1 MVNFDTKERKVK
13 HHIKKTP
20 GEIVYRALAIFIMV
34 FSAVACLI
42 PFLRVVSEALSSDV
56 YVTSG
61 EITLYPMGFTLENVK
76 YILDQSQFIRGMWI
90 SISSTVVFTVLAIVL
105 SCMLAYP
112 LSRVYLP
119 GRRAMNFYVVFTML
133 FNGGMVPT
141 YLVVKQLGLLNTF
154 WALIIP
160 LVVNQFNVIVLV
172 NGFLGI
178 PKEMEESALIDG
190 AGQFTILAKIM
201 IPLAKP
207 TIAAILLFYAVM
219 RWNGWF
225 DAVMYI
231 NDRELFPLPVII
243 KDLVQQGL
251 NTSLFHSL
259 TTPPPTQ
266 ALRSAAVI
274 FSILPIILLY
284 PFLQKYFVK
293 GVTLGGVKG

>member
-1 MVNFDTKERKVK
+1 MVRDKCATKNPR
-13 HHIKKTP
+13 HIKRKMDEKVFRFLAACIVVLLSLACILPFMRVISEAVSGDTSVAA
-20 GEIVYRALAIFIMV
+20 GEIL
-34 FSAVACLI
+34 LL
-42 PFLRVVSEALSSDV
+42 PKE
-56 YVTSG
+56 
-61 EITLYPMGFTLENVK
+61 FTLKHLQFV
-76 YILDQSQFIRGMWI
+76 LDTPQFTRGMYISVMSTILYTII
-90 SISSTVVFTVLAIVL
+90 SIVLT
-105 SCMLAYP
+105 CMLAYP
-112 LSRVYLP
+112 LSRAYLP
-119 GRRAMNFYVVFTML
+119 GRRKLMFYVVFTML

-141 YLVVKQLGLLNTF
+141 YLVVKQLGILNTF
-154 WALIIP
+154 WGLIIP
-160 LVVNQFNVIVLV
+160 LAINQFNVIVLV

-190 AGQFTILAKIM
+190 AGQFTILMRIM

-207 TIAAILLFYAVM
+207 TLAAILLFYAVA

-231 NDRELFPLPVII
+231 NERSLFPLPVII

-251 NTSLFHSL
+251 STSLFPSL
-259 TTPPPTQ
+259 TSPPPTQ

-274 FSILPIILLY
+274 FSILPIILVY